1 MNTISTLLMTLLGK
15 VYRGLMV
22 DVRAV
27 NEKLVKRS
35 EDMLIQ
41 LTGRSRDDVR
51 DALLRANG
59 GVKIAV
65 LLLNGCDLESAKEL
79 LSAAGD
85 RLGAALDRL
94 GKAQVSKA

>member
-1 MNTISTLLMTLLGK
+1 
-15 VYRGLMV
+15 MV

-41 LTGRSRDDVR
+41 LTGRSRDDAR
-51 DALLRANG
+51 NALSRANG
-59 GVKIAV
+59 RVKIAV
-65 LLLNGCDLESAKEL
+65 MLLHGCDLESAKLL

-85 RLGAALDRL
+85 RLGPALGCL
-94 GKAQVSKA
+94 GDARVNED